1 MQVEEWLGQDNQLG
15 MDIWK
20 NKYQNNGESFDQWLD
35 RISAGN
41 DQIREL
47 IAQKK
52 FLFGA
57 GFYLTG
63 VWKIWGGR

>member
-47 IAQKK
+47 IAPEEIP
-52 FLFGA
+52 
-57 GFYLTG
+57 
-63 VWKIWGGR
+63 VWGQDFI

>member
-1 MQVEEWLGQDNQLG
+1 MVWT
-15 MDIWK
+15 IWK

-52 FLFGA
+52 IP
-57 GFYLTG
+57 
-63 VWKIWGGR
+63 VWGQDFI